1 MTTALAPFHPHTR
14 AWFESA
20 FAKPTDV
27 QTRSWPVI
35 AAGSHALITA
45 PTGSGKTLTAF
56 LWALDAFASGRYE
69 PGATRVLYISPLKA
83 LNNDIQRNL
92 LEPLGALRER
102 FEAAGDP
109 FPAIR
114 VQVRSGDTSSGD
126 RQRMLRR
133 PPEILITTPESL
145 MLMLTNARG
154 RVALGTV
161 QTVILDEIH
170 SVVDNRRGTV
180 LTTSLE
186 RLARVDR
193 RVSAHRA
200 VGHGQSAHRSCGVRR
215 GPRSGL
221 RAAPHRNRRGAR
233 SQTGQFQ
240 GQLPR
245 ARSCRA
251 RRRSEDV
258 GTVDQDVQGDHRPQ
272 PLDAVLHQQPA
283 SGGTDNAEDQRLD
296 ASTAR
301 VRAPRLVVA

>member
-1 MTTALAPFHPHTR
+1 MTDVLAPFHPHTR
-14 AWFESA
+14 AWFESNFPA
-20 FAKPTDV
+20 PTDV
-27 QTRSWPVI
+27 QTRSWPTI
-35 AAGSHALITA
+35 AAGRHALITA

-56 LWALDAFASGRYE
+56 LWALDAFAGGRYQS
-69 PGATRVLYISPLKA
+69 GATRVLYISPLKA

-92 LEPLGALRER
+92 FEPLNALRAR
-102 FEAAGDP
+102 FEAAGDS

-186 RLARVDR
+186 RLARVAGEFQRIALSATVHPLTEVAAFVAGRDR
-193 RVSAHRA
+193 HFALRPIEIIEGLDRKQIQFRVSFPPH
-200 VGHGQSAHRSCGVRR
+200 V
-215 GPRSGL
+215 
-221 RAAPHRNRRGAR
+221 RAA
-233 SQTGQFQ
+233 
-240 GQLPR
+240 
-245 ARSCRA
+245 
-251 RRRSEDV
+251 
-258 GTVDQDVQGDHRPQ
+258 
-272 PLDAVLHQQPA
+272 LDAGQKMWEPL
-283 SGGTDNAEDQRLD
+283 
-296 ASTAR
+296 TATFKER
-301 VRAPRLVVA
+301 R